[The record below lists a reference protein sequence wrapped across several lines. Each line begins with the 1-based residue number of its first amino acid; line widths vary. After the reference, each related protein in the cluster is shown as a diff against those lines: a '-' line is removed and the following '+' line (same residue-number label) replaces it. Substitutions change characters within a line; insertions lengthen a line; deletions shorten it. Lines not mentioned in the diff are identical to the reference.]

1 MGTTPTTSTRA
12 FNVNSIR
19 SEFPLLQREV
29 HGKPLVYLDS
39 AATTPKPKAVLDA
52 VADYDTRCT
61 ANVHRAVHELSTE
74 ATEAYEGARMA
85 VASFINA
92 PRREE
97 VVWTRGT
104 TEAINLFAWSW
115 GHSNLQDGDHIL
127 LSEME
132 HHANIVP
139 WQLLRERV
147 GIEIDVAPIT
157 DEGVLT
163 LDAVLECIT
172 DRTKLIS
179 LAWISNVL
187 GTINPVQE
195 ICAAARERGIT
206 TLVDAAQAM
215 PHADVD
221 VQAVGCDAL
230 AFSGHK
236 MYGPTGIGALWARYD
251 LLEAMPPWQGGG
263 DMIKTVSF
271 EESTWNDVPWK
282 FEAGTPNIAGAIG
295 LGAAAN
301 WISELGPNVIASHEH
316 DLLERCVERLAAM
329 DRVQLIGTAPQK
341 AAVVSFVIEG
351 MHPHDVGTFLDQ
363 HAIAVRTGHH
373 CAWPLM
379 DRFKVDSTVRAS
391 MGVYNTID
399 EVDVFADALERII
412 EVFG

>member
-12 FNVNSIR
+12 FDVEAIR
-19 SEFPLLQREV
+19 AEFPLMQREV

-39 AATTPKPKAVLDA
+39 AATTPKPRAVLDA

-85 VASFINA
+85 VTSFINA
-92 PRREE
+92 SRREE
-97 VVWTRGT
+97 LVWTRGT

-115 GHSNLQDGDHIL
+115 GLANLQDGDHIL

-139 WQLLRERV
+139 WQLLRDRV

-163 LDAVLECIT
+163 VDAVLECIGE
-172 DRTKLIS
+172 RTKLIS
-179 LAWISNVL
+179 IAWISNVL

-195 ICAAARERGIT
+195 ICDAARERGIT
-206 TLVDAAQAM
+206 TLIDAAQAM
-215 PHADVD
+215 PHACVD
-221 VQAVGCDAL
+221 VQAIGCDAL

-236 MYGPTGIGALWARYD
+236 MYGPTGIGGLWARYD

-263 DMIKTVSF
+263 DMIKTVTF

-282 FEAGTPNIAGAIG
+282 FEAGTPNISGAIG
-295 LGAAAN
+295 LGAAAK
-301 WISELGPNVIASHEH
+301 WISELGSEVIASHEQE
-316 DLLERCVERLAAM
+316 LLERCVQRLSAM
-329 DRVQLIGTAPQK
+329 DRVRLIGTAPEK
-341 AAVVSFVIEG
+341 AAVVSFVIED

-363 HAIAVRTGHH
+363 NAIAVRTGHH

-379 DRFKVDSTVRAS
+379 DRFEVQSTVRAS
-391 MGVYNTID
+391 MGAYNTIE
-399 EVDVFADALERII
+399 EVDTFADALERII